1 MVSEEWFGI
10 FHERISGMR
19 TIAISIFQETSI
31 ARCHVK
37 CHIVHMVQITI
48 RDLHMK
54 TGEWVRKAA
63 DAESIVVMDRRR
75 PVAKLVP
82 FTLEDQGIPFGDR
95 PMVKGFSN
103 LPKLSHDSTVF
114 LSEDRDR
121 A

>member
-1 MVSEEWFGI
+1 
-10 FHERISGMR
+10 
-19 TIAISIFQETSI
+19 
-31 ARCHVK
+31 
-37 CHIVHMVQITI
+37 MVQITI

-63 DAESIVVMDRRR
+63 DAESIVVLDRRR

-82 FTLEDQGIPFGDR
+82 FTLEDKGIQFGDR
-95 PMVKGFSN
+95 PLVKGFSK
-103 LPKLSHDSTVF
+103 LPKLPHDSTVF

>member
-1 MVSEEWFGI
+1 M
-10 FHERISGMR
+10 
-19 TIAISIFQETSI
+19 AISSFKQTSI
-31 ARCHVK
+31 ATFHVK

-63 DAESIVVMDRRR
+63 AADAESIVVMDRRR

-82 FTLEDQGIPFGDR
+82 FTPEDEGMPFRER
-95 PMVKGFSN
+95 PLVKGFSS
-103 LPKLSHDSTVF
+103 LPKLPHDSTVF

>member
-1 MVSEEWFGI
+1 MARFRPRG
-10 FHERISGMR
+10 
-19 TIAISIFQETSI
+19 AISHSCFEQIKI
-31 ARCHVK
+31 AQYHAK

-54 TGEWVRKAA
+54 TGEWVRKVA

-82 FTLEDQGIPFGDR
+82 FTPEDQEMPFRER
-95 PMVKGFSN
+95 PLVKGFLS
-103 LPKLSHDSTVF
+103 LPKLPHDSTVF
-114 LSEDRDR
+114 LSEDRNR

>member
-1 MVSEEWFGI
+1 MV
-10 FHERISGMR
+10 IS
-19 TIAISIFQETSI
+19 SFKQTSI
-31 ARCHVK
+31 ATCHVR

-82 FTLEDQGIPFGDR
+82 FTPEDQGMPFRER
-95 PMVKGFSN
+95 PLVKGFSS
-103 LPKLSHDSTVF
+103 LPKLPHDSTVF